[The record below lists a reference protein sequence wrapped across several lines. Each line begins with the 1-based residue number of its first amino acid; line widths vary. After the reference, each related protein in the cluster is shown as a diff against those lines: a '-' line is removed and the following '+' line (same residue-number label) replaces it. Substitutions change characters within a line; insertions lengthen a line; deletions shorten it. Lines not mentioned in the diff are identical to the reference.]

1 MRDKGRLLVRFLA
14 VLAAAIVCASPLL
27 LPANTRESLSAC
39 LSQTVAAWFP
49 AETSEAA
56 SVAPTEPTAVPLAR
70 ETGETVREQA
80 PAVSVMADVIPPK
93 TSGGG
98 SVSEE
103 TLSGGAHLSGGVYYK
118 NRNGLDISFAAY
130 DGADPGVTLTPGAPD
145 PQVLIIHTH
154 TTESYMSYY
163 AGYFNKGDLVR
174 TSDSARNVCVVGEVL
189 ANRLRAAG
197 IGTVHATAVHDQ
209 PQYVGSYGRSAETV
223 LAALKK
229 YPSIRLVIDLHRDA
243 VQRSNTDKIKPTA
256 TVNGEKAA
264 QMMLIVCADDPA
276 DDPNPLWE
284 QNVALAIAVQHD
296 LAERHDGLMRPIGFT
311 DIRYNEAS
319 RPGFLVEVGAE
330 TNTFAEA
337 MTSAALLGDAL
348 VRVLASDG

>member
-1 MRDKGRLLVRFLA
+1 MRDKGRLIVRFLA
-14 VLAAAIVCASPLL
+14 SLIAAVVCASPLL
-27 LPANTRESLSAC
+27 VPADTREDLGAK

-49 AETSEAA
+49 AEASEAPSA
-56 SVAPTEPTAVPLAR
+56 EPTAVPLAQ
-70 ETGETVREQA
+70 ETTPSVREQA
-80 PAVSVMADVIPPK
+80 PAVSVMAEVIPPK

-103 TLSGGAHLSGGVYYK
+103 TLRGGTHLSGGVYYK
-118 NRNGLDISFAAY
+118 NRSGLSVDFAAY

-154 TTESYMSYY
+154 TTESYMRYY
-163 AGYFNKGDLVR
+163 AGYFNKGDLIR
-174 TSDSARNVCVVGEVL
+174 TVDSRQNVCVAGEVL

-197 IGTVHATAVHDQ
+197 IGTVHITTVHDQ
-209 PQYVGSYGRSAETV
+209 PQYVGSYGRSAASVQKV
-223 LAALKK
+223 LKQ

-256 TVNGEKAA
+256 TVDGEKAA

-284 QNVALAIAVQHD
+284 QNVALALAVQHD
-296 LAERHDGLMRPIGFT
+296 LAERYDGLMRPVGFT

-330 TNTFAEA
+330 VNTFAEA

-348 VRVLASDG
+348 IRVLTERN

>member
-1 MRDKGRLLVRFLA
+1 MRDKGRLLIRFLA
-14 VLAAAIVCASPLL
+14 ALAAAIVCASPLL
-27 LPANTRESLSAC
+27 LPADTREDLSAR

-49 AETSEAA
+49 DEEPEAA
-56 SVAPTEPTAVPLAR
+56 DPARPAAVPLAQ
-70 ETGETVREQA
+70 EAAEPAREQA
-80 PAVSVMADVIPPK
+80 PAVSVMADTIPPK

-103 TLSGGAHLSGGVYYK
+103 TLGGGTHLSGGVYYK
-118 NRNGLDISFAAY
+118 NRSGLSVDFSAY

-154 TTESYMSYY
+154 TTESYMRYY

-174 TSDSARNVCVVGEVL
+174 TTDSRLNVCVAGEVL

-197 IGTVHATAVHDQ
+197 IGTIHITTVHDR

-223 LAALKK
+223 RETLKK

-243 VQRSNTDKIKPTA
+243 VQRSDVDKIKPTA
-256 TVNGEKAA
+256 TVDGDKAA

-284 QNVALAIAVQHD
+284 QNVALALAVQHD
-296 LAERHDGLMRPIGFT
+296 LAERYDGLMRPVGFT

-348 VRVLASDG
+348 VRVLTERN

>member
-1 MRDKGRLLVRFLA
+1 MRDKGRLLIRFLA
-14 VLAAAIVCASPLL
+14 ALAAAIVCASPLL
-27 LPANTRESLSAC
+27 VPADAREGLSAH
-39 LSQTVAAWFP
+39 LSRTVAAWLP
-49 AETSEAA
+49 PEPSEAA
-56 SVAPTEPTAVPLAR
+56 SAEPTAVPLAQATA
-70 ETGETVREQA
+70 EPAREQA

-103 TLSGGAHLSGGVYYK
+103 ILSGGTHLSGGVYYK
-118 NRNGLDISFAAY
+118 NRSGLPVNFAAY
-130 DGADPGVTLTPGAPD
+130 DGADPGVTLICGAPD

-154 TTESYMSYY
+154 TTESYMRYY

-174 TSDSARNVCVVGEVL
+174 TTDSRQNVCVVGEVL

-197 IGTVHATAVHDQ
+197 IGKVPATAVRDQ

-223 LAALKK
+223 
-229 YPSIRLVIDLHRDA
+229 RA
-243 VQRSNTDKIKPTA
+243 VQRSNVDKIKPTV
-256 TVNGEKAA
+256 TVDGEKAA

-284 QNVALAIAVQHD
+284 QNVALAFALQHD
-296 LAERHDGLMRPIGFT
+296 LAERYDGLMRPVGFT

-348 VRVLASDG
+348 VRVLTERNENQ